1 MTPSDISVVIPAINE
16 ESTIS
21 LAIRSAL
28 LAGAGEVI
36 VVDGGSDDST
46 ILEAKVGSHQSG

>member
-16 ESTIS
+16 ESTIG

-36 VVDGGSDDST
+36 VVDEFSSMR
-46 ILEAKVGSHQSG
+46 AQR